1 MIAARSALA
10 ARRISRHRAGAVKRP
25 KHKCSNCNRV
35 STTIFACLFDPKRN
49 GLYTGQGFRFVIFF
63 KRGGGSSPVT
73 IVYRT
78 QFSATAVLC
87 GASIFAYPAIAWGV
101 CAPATVDTG
110 APFVASN
117 QLLEQVRQRREQ
129 QATVSMFS
137 AAGSSPAL
145 KPRPSAAATKA
156 TRWRRFRTWLRK
168 RQGGSERY
176 VEATV
181 VKVSTAPTAIGTMAP
196 VPASTTATAAAPASK
211 PRPSAAATE
220 QYIPSGYSD
229 SGY

>member
-1 MIAARSALA
+1 M
-10 ARRISRHRAGAVKRP
+10 
-25 KHKCSNCNRV
+25 
-35 STTIFACLFDPKRN
+35 
-49 GLYTGQGFRFVIFF
+49 
-63 KRGGGSSPVT
+63 GGGSSPMT
-73 IVYRT
+73 IVHRT

-87 GASIFAYPAIAWGV
+87 GASIFAYPAIAWGA

-110 APFVASN
+110 APIVATD

-137 AAGSSPAL
+137 AAGSSAAAAPAS

-156 TRWRRFRTWLRK
+156 TKWRRFRTRLRK

-181 VKVSTAPTAIGTMAP
+181 VKVSTAA
-196 VPASTTATAAAPASK
+196 TATGTTHRCPLASL
-211 PRPSAAATE
+211 PPQRCLPQSPVRVRLPQNSIFLRAIRIADTL
-220 QYIPSGYSD
+220 
-229 SGY
+229 